1 MNNNSINT
9 FNRLICIENEYY
21 GASVL
26 IHKLGILHDSFI
38 NVWKYDKLL
47 DIAIQLLQSNAINAN
62 PTWNL
67 RSKLPSNEF
76 EASSVPWHQD
86 IAYFA

>member
-47 DIAIQLLQSNAINAN
+47 DIAIQLM
-62 PTWNL
+62 
-67 RSKLPSNEF
+67 
-76 EASSVPWHQD
+76 D
-86 IAYFA
+86 IY